1 MVKKMSTDEFIRRAR
16 IVHGDKYDYSK
27 SDCENRDNKGRVCI
41 ICHKLD
47 GDGNE
52 HGEFWQRPNSHI
64 RGDGCRK
71 CSNENT
77 SRINSRKQS
86 KTREE
91 FITDANNVHHGK
103 YSYDKTIYVNSHT
116 KITITCPIHGD
127 FTQTPTN
134 HLQGKGCPKCANKE
148 VTRDEFV
155 EKAKLVHGDF
165 YDYSK
170 TNYTNN
176 NTSVIIT
183 CPIHGDF
190 EQKPKYHLQGKGCN
204 LCGLTR
210 QVEKRCGTSEEFISR
225 AKLIH
230 GETYDYSNV
239 NYVNSHTLV
248 EILCRKHGP
257 FKQIPYVHLYGC
269 GCRICGKSSSNPEN
283 EIYDYIIGLIDTCE
297 VVRNNRKLL
306 DGHEIDIYIPSLKI
320 GFEYDGLYWHSEA
333 EGKFKD
339 YHISKTENANSKGI
353 RLIHI
358 FEDEWLEHKE
368 IILNKIKHIIGKDSA
383 SVIGARKCSVT
394 VISND
399 NAKQFLERYHI
410 QGYANSTLY
419 YGAFY
424 SGELVGVMSFLK
436 EHDGNWNLTRF
447 ATNFKYRLPGLAN
460 KILKNFIVDNNPN
473 EIKTFLDR
481 RWGTAQDNVY
491 TKMGFK
497 LVDTLKPDYSY
508 IKGHTR
514 YHKFGFRK
522 QILHKKY
529 GLPLTMTEK
538 QMCDKLGFYRIWN
551 CGLFK
556 YVWKKHSTEFN

>member
-1 MVKKMSTDEFIRRAR
+1 M
-16 IVHGDKYDYSK
+16 
-27 SDCENRDNKGRVCI
+27 
-41 ICHKLD
+41 
-47 GDGNE
+47 
-52 HGEFWQRPNSHI
+52 
-64 RGDGCRK
+64 
-71 CSNENT
+71 
-77 SRINSRKQS
+77 
-86 KTREE
+86 
-91 FITDANNVHHGK
+91 
-103 YSYDKTIYVNSHT
+103 
-116 KITITCPIHGD
+116 
-127 FTQTPTN
+127 
-134 HLQGKGCPKCANKE
+134 
-148 VTRDEFV
+148 
-155 EKAKLVHGDF
+155 HGDF

-210 QVEKRCGTSEEFISR
+210 QVEKRCRTSEEFISR

-239 NYVNSHTLV
+239 NYVNSHRLV

-269 GCRICGKSSSNPEN
+269 GCRLCGKSASNPEN
-283 EIYDYIIGLIDTCE
+283 EIYDYIIGLIGTCE

-481 RWGTAQDNVY
+481 RWGTAQNNVY

-538 QMCDKLGFYRIWN
+538 QMCDKLGFHRIWN

-556 YVWKKHSTEFN
+556 YVWKKTFNRI

>member
-47 GDGNE
+47 CDGNE

-134 HLQGKGCPKCANKE
+134 HLQGKGWPKCANKE

-269 GCRICGKSSSNPEN
+269 GCRLCGKSASNPEN
-283 EIYDYIIGLIDTCE
+283 EIYDYIIGLIGTCE

-481 RWGTAQDNVY
+481 RWGTAQNNVY

>member
-239 NYVNSHTLV
+239 NYVNNKTP
-248 EILCRKHGP
+248 ICITCKKHGD
-257 FKQIPYVHLYGC
+257 FWQIPYVHLYGC
-269 GCRICGKSSSNPEN
+269 GCRLCGKSASNPEN
-283 EIYDYIIGLIDTCE
+283 EIYDYIIGLIGTCE

-538 QMCDKLGFYRIWN
+538 QMCDKLGFHRIWN

-556 YVWKKHSTEFN
+556 YVWKKHST